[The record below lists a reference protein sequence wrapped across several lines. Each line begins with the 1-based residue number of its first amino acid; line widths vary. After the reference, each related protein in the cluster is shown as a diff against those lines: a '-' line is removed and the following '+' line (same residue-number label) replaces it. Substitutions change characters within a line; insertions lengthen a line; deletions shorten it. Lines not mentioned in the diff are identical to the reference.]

1 MCSTA
6 FDTVTTLA
14 VVTVIYTTTTTTTN
28 YYYYTIETKYRL
40 PYDKVYFHAPKDG

>member
-1 MCSTA
+1 MCSTV

-14 VVTVIYTTTTTTTN
+14 VVTVIYN
-28 YYYYTIETKYRL
+28 NNDCYYYYYTTIETKYRL